1 MVWVVAAT
9 ASYFGVSTAA
19 AATGLV
25 LGASTVASTYSGIEA
40 SKSQQD
46 ELNRQAE
53 EKKIAAEFEETKRR
67 QALNR
72 ALAAN
77 NLSMAMDGLS
87 GEGTPESI
95 SLKNAENIGFSEG
108 VVNLTDTLAQSTLR
122 RQARTARSMG
132 NIKGV
137 STLLKGASNIAML
150 AGGIDSDD
158 TTTD

>member
-25 LGASTVASTYSGIEA
+25 LGASTVASTYGGIEA

-67 QALNR
+67 QALNK

-87 GEGTPESI
+87 GKGTPASI

-150 AGGIDSDD
+150 GGGIKSDD
-158 TTTD
+158 TTTT

>member
-25 LGASTVASTYSGIEA
+25 LGASTVASTYGGIEA
-40 SKSQQD
+40 SKGQQD

-77 NLSMAMDGLS
+77 NLSMSMDGLS
-87 GEGTPESI
+87 GEGTPSSI

-108 VVNLTDTLAQSTLR
+108 VNNLSARLEQSQLR
-122 RQARTARSMG
+122 RQARNARFTG
-132 NIKGV
+132 NMQGV
-137 STLLKGASNIAML
+137 STLMKGATQAVML
-150 AGGIDSDD
+150 AGDAKKEV
-158 TTTD
+158 

>member
-95 SLKNAENIGFSEG
+95 SLKNAKNIGFSEG

-150 AGGIDSDD
+150 ASGIKSDD
-158 TTTD
+158 TTTV

>member
-95 SLKNAENIGFSEG
+95 SLKNAENIGFSEC

-150 AGGIDSDD
+150 AGGIKSDD
-158 TTTD
+158 TTTG